1 MNNTEK
7 NLRLCEVS
15 YHQFGYFHCWTN
27 SDRVET
33 LVENGTIKPIG
44 VVSSV
49 FGIVEFE
56 DRVELVKPEEIR
68 FVDETHEMLV
78 GFGNRANTN
87 EKEVT
92 ENDHI

>member
-1 MNNTEK
+1 MNDNTNK

-15 YHQFGYFHCWTN
+15 YHQIGYFHCWTN
-27 SDRVET
+27 DDRLEVFI
-33 LVENGTIKPIG
+33 ENGTTKPIG
-44 VVSSV
+44 IASKV

-78 GFGNRANTN
+78 GF
-87 EKEVT
+87 EKKSNKE
-92 ENDHI
+92 D